1 MGLLDL
7 PRRRARA
14 GLLAE
19 MGGGPSGGLLGD
31 GSSIAPDQSAHPDAA
46 ELWKVLKS
54 MPGGM
59 LDSITTEK
67 GWGNFSKRGIKDF
80 ESGLSGVGPDGK
92 PLLNIERLSA
102 LLPMALEGAPL
113 LAKAP
118 AGALRTFAGRTAKT
132 ADHGALAK
140 AVDLEKAGKGA
151 DDIWK
156 ETGWGRGADGEWR
169 FEIDDSGAGP
179 WLGDNQVRQMPDAMR
194 HDALYEAHPSLKN
207 VQAAESEHAG
217 LSAFYKPD
225 TDFIGV
231 SRSADDGSAFHELQ
245 HAVQNREGFAR
256 GGSPSEFKQQA
267 DAEFARDVRS
277 WMREVDSYK
286 TKMPDADSSA
296 VHNAIVADY
305 QRMGAMDW
313 LPSREVRDYAD
324 QPFLREQKSMAEMDE
339 LIEMYGLDKATTPR
353 SPDRLYKNLA
363 GEVEARNVQHRM
375 DWTPEQRRETPPW
388 ATEDVPRDQQIVR
401 RGLLGDDG
409 PQMSADALP
418 MDEASRMARAEEVA
432 SSHETGYNTPMRD
445 PRPFGEDYPQGAPT
459 NDAGFITRDIDGDP
473 ITVGP
478 NRVSGRVVEGED
490 VALSPAQ
497 YDAIA
502 EETTGQGFEVAPRSK
517 LSGDAGRVVTTRDR
531 RSNDIIDQ
539 QAFVAGDVRGEGLL
553 RVKGHEIGHIVEIL
567 AGGKS
572 GKGISTKGLS
582 GELNDIYNG
591 LNNSNRQNG
600 DAAKWA
606 KAERPKDKGYSK
618 EKRPKELW
626 AEAVRAYME
635 NPNYIKTVAPNVAER
650 IRKATKGDPKL
661 SRIIQFNTVAG
672 AGLLG
677 VGSRAA
683 MPSDDERG
691 LLY

>member
-1 MGLLDL
+1 
-7 PRRRARA
+7 
-14 GLLAE
+14 
-19 MGGGPSGGLLGD
+19 
-31 GSSIAPDQSAHPDAA
+31 
-46 ELWKVLKS
+46 
-54 MPGGM
+54 
-59 LDSITTEK
+59 
-67 GWGNFSKRGIKDF
+67 
-80 ESGLSGVGPDGK
+80 
-92 PLLNIERLSA
+92 
-102 LLPMALEGAPL
+102 
-113 LAKAP
+113 
-118 AGALRTFAGRTAKT
+118 
-132 ADHGALAK
+132 
-140 AVDLEKAGKGA
+140 
-151 DDIWK
+151 
-156 ETGWGRGADGEWR
+156 
-169 FEIDDSGAGP
+169 
-179 WLGDNQVRQMPDAMR
+179 
-194 HDALYEAHPSLKN
+194 
-207 VQAAESEHAG
+207 
-217 LSAFYKPD
+217 
-225 TDFIGV
+225 
-231 SRSADDGSAFHELQ
+231 
-245 HAVQNREGFAR
+245 
-256 GGSPSEFKQQA
+256 
-267 DAEFARDVRS
+267 
-277 WMREVDSYK
+277 
-286 TKMPDADSSA
+286 
-296 VHNAIVADY
+296 
-305 QRMGAMDW
+305 
-313 LPSREVRDYAD
+313 
-324 QPFLREQKSMAEMDE
+324 
-339 LIEMYGLDKATTPR
+339 
-353 SPDRLYKNLA
+353 
-363 GEVEARNVQHRM
+363 
-375 DWTPEQRRETPPW
+375 
-388 ATEDVPRDQQIVR
+388 
-401 RGLLGDDG
+401 
-409 PQMSADALP
+409 
-418 MDEASRMARAEEVA
+418 
-432 SSHETGYNTPMRD
+432 MRD

-553 RVKGHEIGHIVEIL
+553 LVKGHEIGHIVEIL